1 VSLTEHA
8 WNSVTRNMLEVW
20 IEFLSDENGITIPI
34 KNENSL
40 IFESKFL
47 NVSSAKGLKIE
58 KERQVSLNG
67 YW

>member
-1 VSLTEHA
+1 
-8 WNSVTRNMLEVW
+8 MLEVW

-34 KNENSL
+34 PNENSL

-47 NVSSAKGLKIE
+47 NVSSAKGIKIE